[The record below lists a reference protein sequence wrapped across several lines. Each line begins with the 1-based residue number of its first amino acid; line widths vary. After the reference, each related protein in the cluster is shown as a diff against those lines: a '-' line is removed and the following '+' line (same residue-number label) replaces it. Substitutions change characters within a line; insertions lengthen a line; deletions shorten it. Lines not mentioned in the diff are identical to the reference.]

1 MMRACIFICSSSF
14 LWMACAPKPEILKAK
29 TPAAPAVQQIPFGS
43 QTGVDVRFKN
53 ATGEVRVRLDPS
65 EEDVYLDFKSSP
77 NRSNSDSAKASQS
90 FALSPQ
96 NQPIGTAPGAAGAND
111 TIVKADTIQV
121 DSLVWK
127 NLKGVESAA
136 AREAF
141 SNVQEAQ
148 ALFYK
153 KDWDGALAKLD
164 QSIKVFPTAEAYAL
178 LGSVQLRKGNRI
190 QAKHFWQ
197 KSLEIDPNQAKVK
210 QALQGLGGKE

>member
-14 LWMACAPKPEILKAK
+14 LWMACAPKPVAPKTKA
-29 TPAAPAVQQIPFGS
+29 PAAAAVQQIPFGS
-43 QTGVDVRFKN
+43 QAGVDVRFKN

-77 NRSNSDSAKASQS
+77 SRSVNDSVKAPQPY
-90 FALSPQ
+90 ALSPQ
-96 NQPIGTAPGAAGAND
+96 TQPLGAATSGGAAND
-111 TIVKADTIQV
+111 TIVKTDTVQV

-190 QAKHFWQ
+190 QAKHFWL